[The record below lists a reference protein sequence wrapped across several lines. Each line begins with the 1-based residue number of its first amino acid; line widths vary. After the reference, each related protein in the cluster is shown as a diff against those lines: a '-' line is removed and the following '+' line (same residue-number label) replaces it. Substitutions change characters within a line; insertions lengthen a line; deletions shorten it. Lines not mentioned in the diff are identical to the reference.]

1 MKLLSISI
9 SDEEMNQYGIKK
21 DKIPFSELIE
31 IVSHKL
37 MRQTLER
44 SVTLAAKHG
53 LDKMTMNQ
61 ISNEVKS
68 VRKNA

>member
-9 SDEEMNQYGIKK
+9 SDKEMNKYGIKK
-21 DKIPFSELIE
+21 DRIPFSELIE
-31 IVSHKL
+31 IVSIEL

-44 SVTLAAKHG
+44 SVRLAGKQG